1 MAKKSAFGTAF
12 AAARAAGK
20 KTFEFGGKS
29 YTTKRADDPK
39 EGAAAKDKSVV
50 ATAKRG
56 LDKADKAAAAP
67 SASKVRPKA
76 RASAKSGASRSTAG
90 KATPGDGKP
99 KMNTSYQPKE
109 LGKPPVKSGG
119 PAKSSKAT
127 SKAAAATGPQRPP
140 RADAPPSPPK
150 AGKKRAESFASSFA
164 RTPLARGMKKVLGK
178 KATLGGGY

>member
-1 MAKKSAFGTAF
+1 MAKRSAFGTAF

-29 YTTKRADDPK
+29 YNTKRADDPK

-90 KATPGDGKP
+90 KATPAKP
-99 KMNTSYQPKE
+99 AAKAPS
-109 LGKPPVKSGG
+109 KP
-119 PAKSSKAT
+119 
-127 SKAAAATGPQRPP
+127 AAATGPQRPP

-150 AGKKRAESFASSFA
+150 VGRRQVESFASSFA
-164 RTPLARGMKKVLGK
+164 RTPLARGIAALRGTPKARADAKAKRAAAERKK
-178 KATLGGGY
+178 Y